1 MLENNLGKDLRA
13 KRKKKGLSQGQ
24 LSQLLKIS
32 TDMVSKIELGTRE
45 PKGLVMDKVVEFISG
60 GTKADGDGGNVV
72 INGDGHVDFHQNRN
86 EALSTDIQL
95 VVDKMRDMTERERIM
110 VITYCVDIREGKN

>member
-45 PKGLVMDKVVEFISG
+45 PKGLVMDKAASFG
-60 GTKADGDGGNVV
+60 AA
-72 INGDGHVDFHQNRN
+72 FLMQ
-86 EALSTDIQL
+86 
-95 VVDKMRDMTERERIM
+95 
-110 VITYCVDIREGKN
+110 